1 MLTSKFK
8 GILLLFL
15 YSLIFLGIGYLIA
28 IPISAKSNYSLQDV
42 MFFEGIASIVIGL
55 MLSMKGNPSGIS
67 LQALGRK
74 DAQYISNENLEA
86 AKMER
91 ASTNYYKNFLKHSII
106 EFTHSSLVLVIGGI
120 FLILLSV
127 F

>member
-8 GILLLFL
+8 GILLFFL
-15 YSLIFLGIGYLIA
+15 YSLVFLGIGYLIA
-28 IPISAKSNYSLQDV
+28 ILISGNSNYSLQDV
-42 MFFEGIASIVIGL
+42 MFFEGILSIVIGL
-55 MLSMKGNPSGIS
+55 MLSMKGNPSGVS
-67 LQALGRK
+67 LHALGRK

-86 AKMER
+86 SKMER
-91 ASTNYYKNFLKHSII
+91 TSTNYYKNFLKHSII
-106 EFTHSSLVLVIGGI
+106 EFTHSSLVLVISGI